1 MRTVALRTETDA
13 RRSACPVQD
22 VLNDIFKRLQRDR
35 SGEVASYI
43 PELRKANP
51 EWFAACLVT
60 ADGKIY
66 EVGETHQTFT
76 IQSISKPFVYGMAI
90 EDNGSPKFSRK
101 SGWSPPAMHSKLSAC
116 GQAKAGQP
124 DD

>member
-1 MRTVALRTETDA
+1 MRTDALRTETYA

-35 SGEVASYI
+35 SGEVASYT

-76 IQSISKPFVYGMAI
+76 IQSISKPFVYRMARASKCSCCEI
-90 EDNGSPKFSRK
+90 FPWLSPGGCERRI
-101 SGWSPPAMHSKLSAC
+101 PAC
-116 GQAKAGQP
+116 
-124 DD
+124 

>member
-1 MRTVALRTETDA
+1 MLYGRRLA
-13 RRSACPVQD
+13 RRSVCPVQD
-22 VLNDIFKRLQRDR
+22 VLNDVFKRLQRDR